1 MKWFKHYHNASSSLK
16 LQSLRNRKRGKE
28 AYCEYWMLLE
38 LLCEKFDGEDTKIKL
53 SWKEVGTKLEVR
65 SNRVGTI
72 LELYASL
79 NLIELVSVGTE
90 LEINAPILL
99 ELKDKDFTRARKERE
114 VSAQNPRTKSAK
126 NKNKNKEEEKEKEM
140 IKEKNRGVV
149 FFEDAKTKINEHEN
163 FAQSVKFIV
172 DLFNSEISTSS
183 ANKAFGIIGSRAT
196 ANLLLLLEQDWFRV
210 EANWFEYFKK
220 IKQSDFLMGKA
231 GRTKFVLSLD
241 WVIDPENA
249 GKILNGKYENLDK
262 ISNEIFI
269 QDALDFF
276 KNKYGENL

>member
-16 LQSLRNRKRGKE
+16 LQALISELGVE
-28 AYCEYWMLLE
+28 GYGQYWLLLE
-38 LLCEKFDGEDTKIKL
+38 LLCEKFDGETPVVHLFSNEISAKVGIKF
-53 SWKEVGTKLEVR
+53 SKKLQTFVQK
-65 SNRVGTI
+65 
-72 LELYASL
+72 LADFSL
-79 NLIELVSVGTE
+79 ISYEISGKVYK
-90 LEINAPILL
+90 INASILL
-99 ELKDKDFTRARKERE
+99 DLQSKDFKFATKQRH
-114 VSAQNPRTKSAK
+114 QNDSKTTLRI
-126 NKNKNKEEEKEKEM
+126 KNKNKEEEKEM

-149 FFEDAKTKINEHEN
+149 FFKDAKTKINEHEN

-183 ANKAFGIIGSRAT
+183 ANKAFGIIGSKAT

-262 ISNEIFI
+262 ISNEIFM